1 MFLAGGVANA
11 LVTPVAGRL
20 SDRIGRKVVIVLGSV
35 GVGLLMAITPQI
47 PGPGWA
53 YAVFFLVMSFAAL
66 RISPLNAL
74 LTALVA
80 AELRGTMLALSM
92 AVSQVGFALGS
103 AVAGLIYMEV
113 GYAGDALVGACASI
127 VAGLL
132 VLLLVPE
139 PPRDTMTA

>member
-1 MFLAGGVANA
+1 
-11 LVTPVAGRL
+11 
-20 SDRIGRKVVIVLGSV
+20 
-35 GVGLLMAITPQI
+35 
-47 PGPGWA
+47 
-53 YAVFFLVMSFAAL
+53 
-66 RISPLNAL
+66 
-74 LTALVA
+74 
-80 AELRGTMLALSM
+80 MLALSM

-103 AVAGLIYMEV
+103 AIAGLIYMEA